1 MGKINVVFDLD
12 QTLVDSYYLGKND
25 QEIEENLYRIRQ
37 KMGGVLDINKVF
49 VIKYFFTKP
58 VLKHSRILT
67 MKNNGV
73 HKKYAQKT
81 IIKRST
87 DSNMN
92 NKPVMI
98 SYAVFIR
105 PYTRQL
111 LSWCFNN
118 ANVSVWTAG
127 TTDYAMNIISGL
139 FTQQQQKRLKMI
151 LTRDNITNG
160 FVNSANKKIYRITNN
175 KKVLV
180 KNMNLLFK
188 HPDFLQYN
196 FSPATSVLIDDLQS
210 NYDTNKRAG
219 TSRNFIKIVA
229 WDHSKTDDD
238 KLFKLKEWLK
248 VRNKMLNSSESINS
262 QNNSN
267 NITR

>member
-1 MGKINVVFDLD
+1 MRKIDIVFDLD
-12 QTLVDSYYLGKND
+12 QTLVDSYYLGNND
-25 QEIEENLYRIRQ
+25 QEIEENLYKIRE

-49 VIKYFFTKP
+49 IIKYFFTKIIP
-58 VLKHSRILT
+58 KYSKILT
-67 MKNNGV
+67 MKRGIHRRHV
-73 HKKYAQKT
+73 QKT

-92 NKPVMI
+92 NKPIMI

-105 PYTRQL
+105 PYTKQL

-139 FTQQQQKRLKMI
+139 FTQQQQKKLKMV
-151 LTRDNITNG
+151 LTRDNLNRGFINSSTN
-160 FVNSANKKIYRITNN
+160 KIYRIVNN
-175 KKVLV
+175 KRILV

-188 HPDFLQYN
+188 HPDYLNYG
-196 FSPATSVLIDDLQS
+196 FSPSTSVLIDDLQN
-210 NYDTNKRAG
+210 NYDTNKKAG
-219 TSRNFIKIVA
+219 TAKNFIKIVA
-229 WDHSKTDDD
+229 WDHSNINDD
-238 KLFKLKEWLK
+238 KLLNLKDWLK
-248 VRNKMLNSSESINS
+248 SRNKMLNTGDNINS